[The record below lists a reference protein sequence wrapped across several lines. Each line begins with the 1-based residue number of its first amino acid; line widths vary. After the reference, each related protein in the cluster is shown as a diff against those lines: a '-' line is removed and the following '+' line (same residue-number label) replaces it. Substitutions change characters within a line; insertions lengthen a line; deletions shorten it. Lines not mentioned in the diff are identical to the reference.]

1 MARAN
6 PRVLDSLLHVAA
18 LCAVR
23 PSGRRDLPRGLAGGE
38 STATH
43 PNPFAHEEIP

>member
-6 PRVLDSLLHVAA
+6 PRVLNSLLQLQRYA
-18 LCAVR
+18 LSVR
-23 PSGRRDLPRGLAGGE
+23 QDAGIFPCGLAGGE

-43 PNPFAHEEIP
+43 PHPLRT